1 MMLGWSRALS
11 FNAGSAVKKRGRSEK
26 EEKMQHR
33 YKSLF
38 AVVLAVAAFSVGT
51 VPRQSSAAQA
61 RCTLTIVNESNKD
74 IHRLHLSL
82 RGTGNWGPDLLGRNV
97 LHPGDRTSLNI
108 SAGEYDLLAIDANG
122 NQCVQKNIP
131 VYNDRS
137 WPIRG
142 C

>member
-1 MMLGWSRALS
+1 
-11 FNAGSAVKKRGRSEK
+11 
-26 EEKMQHR
+26 MQPL

-38 AVVLAVAAFSVGT
+38 VLVLAVAVFSVGM
-51 VPRQSSAAQA
+51 VARQSSAAQA

-82 RGTGNWGPDLLGRNV
+82 KGTGNWGPDLLGRNV
-97 LHPGDRTSLNI
+97 LHPGDRTSQNI
-108 SAGEYDLLAIDANG
+108 SAGEYDLLVIDANG
-122 NQCVQKNIP
+122 NQCVLKNIP

-137 WPIRG
+137 WPIKG